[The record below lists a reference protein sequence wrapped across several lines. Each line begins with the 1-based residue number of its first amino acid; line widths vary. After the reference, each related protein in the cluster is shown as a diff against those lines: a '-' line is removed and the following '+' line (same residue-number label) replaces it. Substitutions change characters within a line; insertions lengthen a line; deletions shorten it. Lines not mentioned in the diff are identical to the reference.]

1 MVKKRQYPK
10 RKSTNPMMTF
20 SGKYRS
26 DDYFES
32 ALKNIKV
39 TISKP
44 KKKK

>member
-1 MVKKRQYPK
+1 MDL
-10 RKSTNPMMTF
+10 

-26 DDYFES
+26 DEYFENV
-32 ALKNIKV
+32 LKNIKV